1 MGILA
6 MSEALYTTIWFLLIW
21 VVFFP
26 ALVTALI
33 AFAAV
38 QALSEK
44 RENDEHR
51 ASRPS

>member
-6 MSEALYTTIWFLLIW
+6 MSEATYTTIWFLLIW

-38 QALSEK
+38 QAHSEK
-44 RENDEHR
+44 RENDEYR
-51 ASRPS
+51 SSRPS